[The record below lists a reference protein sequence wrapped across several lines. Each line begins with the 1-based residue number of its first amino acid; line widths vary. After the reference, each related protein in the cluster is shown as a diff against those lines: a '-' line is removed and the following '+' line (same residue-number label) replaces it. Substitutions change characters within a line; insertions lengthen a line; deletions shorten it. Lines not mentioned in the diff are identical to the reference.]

1 MGVVKKRDSCLSIRP
16 KLIVWDF
23 DLTVLSIHSWAAGIR
38 QKDVA
43 DRTLYD
49 DVADLAFFRH
59 FVQRALEQGFAVAIA
74 SFGQYEVIQAY
85 MDRIVGR
92 GVFNRENIATPSK
105 FGSKDGRALRGGK
118 VPMLKSLACKMLRA
132 SPQELS
138 LRKSDIIFFDDS
150 WDNVCGAIE
159 NGFIHSVLVDCRGF
173 CEQLWNEVKCP
184 LGMDNFCDASKLD
197 DSLA

>member
-118 VPMLKSLACKMLRA
+118 FRCLRYVRPEPRPV
-132 SPQELS
+132 S
-138 LRKSDIIFFDDS
+138 
-150 WDNVCGAIE
+150 
-159 NGFIHSVLVDCRGF
+159 F
-173 CEQLWNEVKCP
+173 CAFYAQ
-184 LGMDNFCDASKLD
+184 
-197 DSLA
+197 